1 MIDFPAH
8 MVGTP
13 CVVVNYVELPAGV
26 YDAQGNCMIKV
37 PFRLTRPDEPPVVGQ
52 GPK

>member
-8 MVGTP
+8 LVDTP

-26 YDAQGNCMIKV
+26 YDAQGNCVIKV
-37 PFRLTRPDEPPVVGQ
+37 PFRLTRPDEFPVIIQ
-52 GPK
+52 RPK